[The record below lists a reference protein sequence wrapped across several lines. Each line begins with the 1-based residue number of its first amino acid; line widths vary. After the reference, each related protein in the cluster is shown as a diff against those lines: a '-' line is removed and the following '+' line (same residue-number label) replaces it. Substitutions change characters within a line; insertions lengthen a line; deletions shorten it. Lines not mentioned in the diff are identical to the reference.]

1 MDERD
6 PKPRPEPGSQG
17 KGPNCAVNSTFNY
30 SVGAVSV
37 AAGAALA
44 WAAWRY
50 FAG

>member
-6 PKPRPEPGSQG
+6 PKPAPDPPSQG
-17 KGPNCAVNSTFNY
+17 RGPSCAVNSTFNF

-37 AAGAALA
+37 AAGIALA

-50 FAG
+50 LAG